1 MNNDIVDILVI
12 GFDCFKGY
20 FNGFVLVCF
29 VVWVIVCKKYVEDDI
44 NCKLMLLGINGK
56 VCDNF
61 MRDIFGREFFKEKGL
76 IDLFFEEE
84 FDFKLLKLRLEWEK
98 CEMEVCSIFKLEFVY
113 YFDVYVCMLVGRFWR

>member
-76 IDLFFEEE
+76 IDLFFGEE
-84 FDFKLLKLRLEWEK
+84 FDFKLLKLRL
-98 CEMEVCSIFKLEFVY
+98 
-113 YFDVYVCMLVGRFWR
+113 